1 MASTITNFSNSIN
14 VNYPVPGQ
22 DNDSQGFRTNFS
34 SIQSALTIA
43 SDEITN
49 LQVNSVNLNDTNDF
63 GNNVV
68 KKASL
73 QAVNQVVYEVST
85 STISAGNILIDYNNG
100 NYQRIELDTTA
111 TYTIT
116 LQNYPTDTSLAK
128 SVRFEIV
135 RDVSNITINWSGGN
149 EVLSR
154 SGNTITYS
162 DPGICIWDIWT
173 TNDGTTLFANEVNSP
188 VNVGR
193 YGDIHGSTGTTTM
206 TKGFVCIP
214 AASGAPSGTPTG
226 IPSGHVPMYYDT
238 ASDYFYVYN
247 GGWKKAGP
255 FNV

>member
-85 STISAGNILIDYNNG
+85 ASIIGINIPIDYNNG
-100 NYQRIELDTTA
+100 NYQRIELTNSG
-111 TYTIT
+111 TYSIT
-116 LQNYPTDTSLAK
+116 LQNYPTDSSLCK

-135 RDVSNITINWSGGN
+135 RDVGNILINWTGVN
-149 EVLSR
+149 EALSSPSNSVR
-154 SGNTITYS
+154 YA
-162 DPGICIWDIWT
+162 DPGVCVWDIWT
-173 TNDGTTLFANEVNSP
+173 TDNGTNLFANEIMGASTEVTTLRRFTPQQLANWTTQTSATTGTLVYITSSTFDALAYYNGSGWYTLTGTLAVLP
-188 VNVGR
+188 V
-193 YGDIHGSTGTTTM
+193 GDING
-206 TKGFVCIP
+206 
-214 AASGAPSGTPTG
+214 
-226 IPSGHVPMYYDT
+226 DT
-238 ASDYFYVYN
+238 A
-247 GGWKKAGP
+247 
-255 FNV
+255 